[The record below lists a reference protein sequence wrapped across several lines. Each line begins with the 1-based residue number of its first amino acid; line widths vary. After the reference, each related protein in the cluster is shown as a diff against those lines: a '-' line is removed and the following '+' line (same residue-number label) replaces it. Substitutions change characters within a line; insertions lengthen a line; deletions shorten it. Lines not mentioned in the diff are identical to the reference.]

1 MTNWI
6 ITSSV
11 LILIII
17 AARKLLKGHISP
29 LLQYALWLIVLALLP
44 GIHGSPAALL

>member
-11 LILIII
+11 LILIFV
-17 AARKLLKGHISP
+17 AARRLLKGHISP
-29 LLQYALWLIVLALLP
+29 LLQYGLWLIVLARFGLP
-44 GIHGSPAALL
+44 AWLAS